1 MNANSFWG
9 TIDQLLGR
17 EAQKQSGQD
26 SLKVAGWLS
35 AYAGVRKGGA
45 QGDDANG
52 YSNDGYTGLSGRT
65 SSLPSIFPSG
75 NQLLH
80 ADQDDFN
87 GDTRDGLLATGGAT
101 SGRGEGGQHGGG
113 RKKVRFRKSKVRQPY
128 DVEVLPVEYMGPK
141 IEYR

>member
-35 AYAGVRKGGA
+35 AYAGVRKTAG
-45 QGDDANG
+45 QGDDTAG
-52 YSNDGYTGLSGRT
+52 YGSDGFSGLPGRT
-65 SSLPSIFPSG
+65 ASLPSIFPTG
-75 NQLLH
+75 NQLIQP
-80 ADQDDFN
+80 DQDGGFN
-87 GDTRDGLLATGGAT
+87 AGDGTGSGGNAGMTTGGRNGAN
-101 SGRGEGGQHGGG
+101 
-113 RKKVRFRKSKVRQPY
+113 RKKVRFRKSKLRQLY
-128 DVEVLPVEYMGPK
+128 DVEVLPVEYLGPK

>member
-35 AYAGVRKGGA
+35 AYAGVRKATG
-45 QGDDANG
+45 QGDDAAG
-52 YSNDGYTGLSGRT
+52 YGSDGFSGLPGRT
-65 SSLPSIFPSG
+65 SSLPSIFPSA
-75 NQLLH
+75 NQLIH
-80 ADQDDFN
+80 SDQDGGFN
-87 GDTRDGLLATGGAT
+87 GEAAVSGDNAGNATV
-101 SGRGEGGQHGGG
+101 GRNGS
-113 RKKVRFRKSKVRQPY
+113 RKKVRFRKSKLRQLY

>member
-35 AYAGVRKGGA
+35 AYAGVRKTA
-45 QGDDANG
+45 PSGDDAAG
-52 YSNDGYTGLSGRT
+52 YGSDGFSGLPGRT
-65 SSLPSIFPSG
+65 ASLPLIFPTG
-75 NQLLH
+75 NQLIPPE
-80 ADQDDFN
+80 QD
-87 GDTRDGLLATGGAT
+87 GEAASVGPGGAAGT
-101 SGRGEGGQHGGG
+101 AGGRNGGG
-113 RKKVRFRKSKVRQPY
+113 RKKVRFRKSKLRQLY

>member
-35 AYAGVRKGGA
+35 AYAGVRKTTG
-45 QGDDANG
+45 QGDSDAAG
-52 YSNDGYTGLSGRT
+52 YGSDGFSGLPGRT
-65 SSLPSIFPSG
+65 GSLPSIFPTG
-75 NQLLH
+75 NQLIQP
-80 ADQDDFN
+80 DQDGGFN
-87 GDTRDGLLATGGAT
+87 GDGTGPGGTDGTAAGTGRTGAN
-101 SGRGEGGQHGGG
+101 
-113 RKKVRFRKSKVRQPY
+113 RKKVRFRKSKLRQLY
-128 DVEVLPVEYMGPK
+128 DVDVLPVEYLGPK